1 VPGRRTTWVLLVHG
15 FRGTREEALRIL
27 PTLAR
32 IGLPALVTTYR
43 NDAGAPS
50 SPDGLYHL
58 GDTEWQDIEAGVLY
72 ARERGAQGIV
82 LFGWSMGGCLVETF
96 LHRSPAA
103 TSVRA
108 LILDSPILNWCRV
121 VEADVRRRRLP
132 LWCVPLLTSIVEQH
146 ARVDF
151 TRLNFEHPAGSAI
164 PPTLLFHGTGDRR
177 VPIASSDAFARGHA
191 DRVTY
196 NRVEGVDH
204 TLIWNAD
211 PVTYESAVEG
221 FLERVIGPPAN

>member
-15 FRGTREEALRIL
+15 FRATREEALRIL

-58 GDTEWQDIEAGVLY
+58 GDTEWQDIEAGVQY
-72 ARERGAQGIV
+72 ARECGARGIV

-96 LHRSPAA
+96 LHRSPVV

-108 LILDSPILNWCRV
+108 LILDSPILNWYRV

-132 LWCVPLLTSIVEQH
+132 RWCVPLLASIVEQH
-146 ARVDF
+146 AGVDF
-151 TRLNFEHPAGSAI
+151 RRLNFERPVGSAI
-164 PPTLLFHGTGDRR
+164 PPTLLFHGAGDRR
-177 VPIASSDAFARGHA
+177 VLVASSDAFARGHA

-196 NRVEGVDH
+196 YRIEGVDH
-204 TLIWNAD
+204 TLIRNAN
-211 PVTYESAVEG
+211 PATYESARSKVSWNE
-221 FLERVIGPPAN
+221 